1 MRALF
6 LVVMCALPPSVSAEC
21 VRYEPLPEGKPLGFD
36 GPGSWGELQDTVT
49 LDCLS
54 YVGSIERNGEEYVL
68 IEDEQGKVHELRN
81 GDYMGEN
88 TGFIVEIGA
97 DVIYVLQLVKRNDD
111 WRPLLVRFPK

>member
-6 LVVMCALPPSVSAEC
+6 LAAICALSYSASAEC
-21 VRYEPLPEGKPLGFD
+21 VRYQPPPEGKPPDFD
-36 GPGSWGELQDTVT
+36 GPGSWGKLQDTVT
-49 LDCLS
+49 LDCLR

-68 IEDEQGKVHELRN
+68 IEDERGDIHELRN

-88 TGFIVEIGA
+88 SGFIVEIGP
-97 DVIYVLQLVKRNDD
+97 DVIYVLQLVNRNDD

>member
-21 VRYEPLPEGKPLGFD
+21 VRYEPPPEGKPLGFD

-49 LDCLS
+49 LDCLR
-54 YVGSIERNGEEYVL
+54 YVGSIERDGEEYVL

-81 GDYMGEN
+81 GDHMGEN

-97 DVIYVLQLVKRNDD
+97 DEIYVLQLVKRNDD